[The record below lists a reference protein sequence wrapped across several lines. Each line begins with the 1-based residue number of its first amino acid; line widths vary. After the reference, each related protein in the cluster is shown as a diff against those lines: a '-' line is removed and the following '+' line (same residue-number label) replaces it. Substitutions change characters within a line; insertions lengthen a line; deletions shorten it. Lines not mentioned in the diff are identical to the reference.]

1 MAHAHRR
8 CRRRLH
14 GAVPGV
20 LLRRGVEGGR
30 GAGHAGDH
38 RQRPGACRAAGPAGA
53 RRASRAAVARR
64 DRAVH
69 RGPGSAHPGGQPRRC
84 RPGGCR
90 AGADVGVVVR
100 RLHRAGQAPDDGG
113 QCAGAGHGGRFRARR
128 PAARAGTAALAGRL
142 VGHPGRSR
150 ACALP
155 GPDDHHAGLPAV
167 RPRAGRPAGRAGDDA
182 GARRAVGGDGAEHRG
197 SRRAA
202 DGCGRRRRRARAGRA
217 RRPGLVVRPASGQDV
232 EQPAGRRG

>member
-1 MAHAHRR
+1 MAHARR
-8 CRRRLH
+8 CGRRGMH

-38 RQRPGACRAAGPAGA
+38 RQRPGSRRAAGPAGA
-53 RRASRAAVARR
+53 RRAPRAAVAGC
-64 DRAVH
+64 DRPVH
-69 RGPGSAHPGGQPRRC
+69 HGPGSAHPGGQPRRC
-84 RPGGCR
+84 RPGGRR
-90 AGADVGVVVR
+90 AGADVGVGVR
-100 RLHRAGQAPDDGG
+100 RLHRARQAPDDGG
-113 QCAGAGHGGRFRARR
+113 PCAGAGHGGRLRARR
-128 PAARAGTAALAGRL
+128 PAARASTAALAGRL
-142 VGHPGRSR
+142 VGQPGRRR
-150 ACALP
+150 AGALP

-182 GARRAVGGDGAEHRG
+182 GARRAVGGDGAEHRS

-202 DGCGRRRRRARAGRA
+202 DSRGRRRRRARAGRA

-232 EQPAGRRG
+232 EQPAGRG